1 LVSQLFGVIFV
12 VKINFNL
19 NLIIM
24 KKLLLVFV
32 AALALSC
39 GDNNKKEDVTTPKI
53 GGPKVESKTP
63 VTTGTTDNAVAEI
76 TITGN
81 DQMKF
86 DLSQIR
92 VKAGQKV
99 RLTLKHVGK
108 MEKAVM
114 GHNWA
119 LLAPGTDMAAVGQA
133 AASAE
138 KSDYIPSEY
147 KDKILEHTK
156 MLGGGESDTIEF
168 EAPAAGTYD
177 YMCTFPGHYALMQGK
192 LIVE

>member
-1 LVSQLFGVIFV
+1 
-12 VKINFNL
+12 
-19 NLIIM
+19 M

-53 GGPKVESKTP
+53 GGPKVETKTP
-63 VTTGTTDNAVAEI
+63 VTTGTIDNAVAEI